1 MPTEAEEKRPLEP
14 DDMVGPLRSD
24 QVVNTGRLG
33 DELWGENPMCRHHIV
48 AQPRGGVRCIKCQGW
63 CCY

>member
-1 MPTEAEEKRPLEP
+1 MALRTQSEP
-14 DDMVGPLRSD
+14 DPDDLVGPLRFD

-33 DELWGENPMCRHHIV
+33 DELWDAKPMCRHHIV
-48 AQPRGGVRCIKCQGW
+48 CQPRGGVRCTKCGGW